1 MDVKTKI
8 LAALQIEVAEL
19 EAEAERMAGAL
30 GTRNTER
37 GLRWGKVLGVRRAM
51 EVVEEILGERKA

>member
-51 EVVEEILGERKA
+51 EVVEEILGGDE